1 MFRELRYKLERK
13 WLNFKWFFINT
24 IAFRRTL
31 CEGRPWDNTHLYLA
45 MADALAQMEDQHRN
59 HGHLVNNERYANQM
73 KVMRLL
79 LERLIEDNY
88 GLAYREFVYVSKDD
102 AVSQTEKLFGFRTVP
117 KNSVVPVGK
126 YASKASSYTLKNDLH
141 LAAKLFER
149 HSKSWWD

>member
-1 MFRELRYKLERK
+1 MFRELRYRLERK
-13 WLNFKWFFINT
+13 WMNFKWFFINA

-59 HGHLVNNERYANQM
+59 HGHLVNNERYADQM
-73 KVMRLL
+73 KVLRLL

-88 GLAYREFVYVSKDD
+88 DLAYQEFVHVSKDA
-102 AVSQTEKLFGFRTVP
+102 AVGQIEKLCGFRAVP
-117 KNSVVPVGK
+117 KNDMVPVGK
-126 YASKASSYTLKNDLH
+126 YAYKASNATLKNDLR

-149 HSKSWWD
+149 HSKAWWD